1 MATTMANKAMAV
13 TLKQAIVLAL
23 LGPFS
28 HVSAASTE
36 RTKSNT
42 EEQQPCRLWL
52 APSYLSTDDTPRFG
66 LYAGVQG
73 FAEDELIPSH
83 EIAIPMFDFQ
93 QSPSAEHH
101 LTSVNFLESIMWVSD
116 YAGSKFEANH
126 STSVYI
132 PGIGI
137 WANHHSGMSN
147 VDWLQSSILLRELD
161 EVAQSQRGLAHPSRG
176 AITPYYNATL
186 RATREI
192 PPGMELYG
200 NLGSSN
206 GEPVDD
212 IFQEKVT
219 RWDFDQADKLLDKI
233 LAFMEKYDGHMDDA
247 LKDKVLDFMLERILD
262 GANRKR
268 AKVIR
273 SLIPARIDKLQQVKD
288 AGGTWA
294 FRNRNIVKSTE
305 WFEKHGVCVD
315 NLRPGPS
322 TIPDAGRGAFA
333 NRVIKQG
340 DAISPVPMVPILNER
355 ALDLYT
361 ESILVKND
369 DGEESYTLDPEAA
382 PTGRH
387 MLLNYCFGHSE
398 STLLLL
404 PSAPIV
410 NLINHAPELSQV
422 NAFLQWSTHEF
433 VFNDHNM
440 HDELLENWEL
450 KDGVPPPVMMELVAS
465 RDIQVS
471 HSGIIRIKIIWT
483 TFLTSSFFLLLPT
496 YRRTKRS
503 SSITVVDGP
512 KLGMRTNKPLTM
524 DSVTTTSGL

>member
-1 MATTMANKAMAV
+1 MTAA
-13 TLKQAIVLAL
+13 LRQAIILIL
-23 LGPFS
+23 LGPVS
-28 HVSAASTE
+28 HVSAAPPEGTI
-36 RTKSNT
+36 SNAD
-42 EEQQPCRLWL
+42 EPQPCRLWL
-52 APSYLSTDDTPRFG
+52 APSYLSTVDDPKFG

-73 FAEDELIPSH
+73 FAEDEIIPSY

-93 QSPSAEHH
+93 QSPSAELHRA
-101 LTSVNFLESIMWVSD
+101 SVNFFESLMWVSD

-126 STSVYI
+126 STSAYI
-132 PGIGI
+132 QGIGV

-147 VDWLQSSILLRELD
+147 VDWFQSSILLRELD
-161 EVAQSQRGLAHPSRG
+161 EVALSQRGLAHPSRG

-186 RATREI
+186 RATQKI

-200 NLGSSN
+200 NLGSSTE
-206 GEPVDD
+206 GEAAND

-219 RWDFDQADKLLDKI
+219 RWDFDHADKLLDKI

-247 LKDKVLDFMLERILD
+247 LKEKVLDFMLENILE

-294 FRNRNIVKSTE
+294 YRNRNILKSPE
-305 WFEKHGVCVD
+305 WFEEHGVCVD

-322 TIPDAGRGAFA
+322 NIPDAGRGAFA
-333 NRVIKQG
+333 NRAIKQG
-340 DAISPVPMVPILNER
+340 DTISPVPMIPILNQET
-355 ALDLYT
+355 LDLYT
-361 ESILVKND
+361 ESIIVKND
-369 DGEESYTLDPEAA
+369 DGEESYILDPEAA

-387 MLLNYCFGHSE
+387 MLLNYCFGHAE

-410 NLINHAPELSQV
+410 NLINHAPEQSQV
-422 NAFLQWSTHEF
+422 NAFLQWSSHDF

-440 HDELLENWEL
+440 HDEPLENWEL
-450 KDGVPPPVMMELVAS
+450 KDGSPPPVMMELVAS

-471 HSGIIRIKIIWT
+471 H
-483 TFLTSSFFLLLPT
+483 
-496 YRRTKRS
+496 RS
-503 SSITVVDGP
+503 NRHNQNCLST
-512 KLGMRTNKPLTM
+512 
-524 DSVTTTSGL
+524 